1 MRTKALFAS
10 VACVCAACFT
20 ACEDSEDGVGSQQ
33 SDAGGPGAP
42 NNGAG
47 MGGWAAAGPDGNAGE
62 TASAGAGGTGA
73 GAPPI
78 GAACEETDGQ
88 CIFRFDT
95 FGDEQLWTDTLRLHE
110 VVQMLPPTAALELGL
125 KVDAEMVPAE
135 VLANADLEAA
145 ETTVALLE
153 LGAVVGVQAT
163 VEDGEVTSIGVT
175 CALCHS
181 TVDDSV
187 MPGVG
192 ARLDGHA
199 NRQLDTGAIIA
210 ATPGVGALAE
220 SLGITTAMLK
230 TVLMSWGPGRYDAR
244 TNQDGES
251 FPVLIPPAYGL
262 ADVALETYTGEGPIS
277 YWNAYVAVTQMG
289 AQGTFIDEELGI
301 SIEADPDLVTP
312 KLEALR
318 EYQFSLLP
326 PMPAAGSF
334 DADAAERGA
343 ALFDGEA
350 TCSACHSGDSF
361 TDAPML
367 HEPEAVGQE
376 TNEARRSKTGMYRT
390 TPLRG
395 VASHPPYFHDG
406 SAATLE
412 DVVSHYDT
420 TLELGLSADQRADL
434 VEYLKSL

>member
-1 MRTKALFAS
+1 M
-10 VACVCAACFT
+10 
-20 ACEDSEDGVGSQQ
+20 ACEDSDDGI
-33 SDAGGPGAP
+33 GPEPVEAGAP
-42 NNGAG
+42 GRPSNEAG
-47 MGGWAAAGPDGNAGE
+47 MGGGAAADPNASAGE
-62 TASAGAGGTGA
+62 TASAGTGGAAA
-73 GAPPI
+73 GAPPV
-78 GAACEETDGQ
+78 GGPCDVTNGQ

-110 VVQMLPPTAALELGL
+110 VVQTLSPTAALGLGL

-163 VEDGEVTSIGVT
+163 VQDGEVTSIGIT

-181 TVDDSV
+181 TVDDSA

-192 ARLDGHA
+192 ARLDGHP
-199 NRQLDTGAIIA
+199 NRQLNAGAIIA

-220 SLGITTAMLK
+220 SLGITTATLK
-230 TVLMSWGPGRYDAR
+230 TVLMSWGPGKYDAR

-289 AQGTFIDEELGI
+289 AQGTFIDEALGI
-301 SIEADPDLVTP
+301 SIESDPDLVTP

-318 EYQFSLLP
+318 DYQFSLLP
-326 PMPAAGSF
+326 PLPAADSF

-343 ALFDGEA
+343 TLFEGAA
-350 TCSACHSGDSF
+350 TCSTCHSGDSF

-376 TNEARRSKTGMYRT
+376 TNEARRSTTGMYRT

-406 SAATLE
+406 SAETLA
-412 DVVSHYDT
+412 DVVLHYDT
-420 TLELGLSADQRADL
+420 TLELGLSVDQRADL

>member
-1 MRTKALFAS
+1 MSFAL
-10 VACVCAACFT
+10 VGAACFA
-20 ACEDSEDGVGSQQ
+20 ACSDDGDDVDSG
-33 SDAGGPGAP
+33 DAGSPGVS
-42 NNGAG
+42 GGEGGSTSAG
-47 MGGWAAAGPDGNAGE
+47 GKTGGKSGSTSTAGSPDE
-62 TASAGAGGTGA
+62 TGGAGG
-73 GAPPI
+73 APPVVE
-78 GAACEETDGQ
+78 GPCDVDDGQ

-95 FGDEQLWTDTLRLHE
+95 FGDEQLWTDTLGLNE
-110 VVQMLPPTAALELGL
+110 VVQTLTPTVALGTLGL
-125 KVDAEMVPAE
+125 KVDSEMVPAA
-135 VLANADLEAA
+135 VLASADLEDPA
-145 ETTVALLE
+145 TTVALLE

-163 VEDGEVTSIGVT
+163 VEDGMVTRIGIT

-187 MPGVG
+187 MAGIG
-192 ARLDGHA
+192 ARLDGHP
-199 NRQLDTGAIIA
+199 NRQLDPGAIIA

-220 SLGITTAMLK
+220 SLDIPVATLTE
-230 TVLMSWGPGRYDAR
+230 VLNSWGPGKYDAR
-244 TNQDGES
+244 TNQDGMS
-251 FPVLIPPAYGL
+251 NPVWIPPAYGL

-312 KLEALR
+312 KLDALR

-326 PMPAAGSF
+326 PEPAAGSF
-334 DADAAERGA
+334 VAAAATRGE
-343 ALFDGEA
+343 ALFTGDA
-350 TCSACHSGDSF
+350 MCSTCHAGDSF

-367 HEPEAVGQE
+367 HEPAETGMEPVEAS
-376 TNEARRSKTGMYRT
+376 RSPTGMYRT

-395 VASHPPYFHDG
+395 VSSHPPFFHDG

-412 DVVSHYDT
+412 AVVTHYNT
-420 TLELGLSADQRADL
+420 TLDLGLTPPQQSDL